1 MCDIAWVDG
10 SPGTVAALLR
20 RDVRSPHTIACPL
33 HMSGRSAPYC
43 HRPIVSMSYMHLMPV
58 IRYVWSVT
66 YVFNVMHAPRAWQG
80 HNESDV
86 KRLGNARARLGVESH

>member
-1 MCDIAWVDG
+1 
-10 SPGTVAALLR
+10 
-20 RDVRSPHTIACPL
+20 
-33 HMSGRSAPYC
+33 
-43 HRPIVSMSYMHLMPV
+43 MSYMHLMPV